1 MNTVYKVLRRNIDSS
16 WDIATLRKITFSIV
30 ET

>member
-16 WDIATLRKITFSIV
+16 WYIATLRKNIFRIV